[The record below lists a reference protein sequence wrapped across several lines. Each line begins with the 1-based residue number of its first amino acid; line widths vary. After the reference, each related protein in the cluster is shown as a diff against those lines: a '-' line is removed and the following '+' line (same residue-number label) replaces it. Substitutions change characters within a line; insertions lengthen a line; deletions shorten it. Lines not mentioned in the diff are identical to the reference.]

1 MNCLREE
8 AEDILRKEVIEAK
21 KILSMAD
28 DNFRQYIKNLILYS
42 KQVKG
47 KDWLEFFE
55 NNYENLGKA
64 MAIAYEELFGE
75 L

>member
-1 MNCLREE
+1 
-8 AEDILRKEVIEAK
+8 
-21 KILSMAD
+21 MAD
-28 DNFRQYIKNLILYS
+28 DNFRQYIKNLILYR
-42 KQVKG
+42 KQVGG

-75 L
+75 LEFIVPL

>member
-1 MNCLREE
+1 
-8 AEDILRKEVIEAK
+8 
-21 KILSMAD
+21 MAD
-28 DNFRQYIKNLILYS
+28 DNFRQYIKNLILYR
-42 KQVKG
+42 KQVG
-47 KDWLEFFE
+47 VKDWLEFFE